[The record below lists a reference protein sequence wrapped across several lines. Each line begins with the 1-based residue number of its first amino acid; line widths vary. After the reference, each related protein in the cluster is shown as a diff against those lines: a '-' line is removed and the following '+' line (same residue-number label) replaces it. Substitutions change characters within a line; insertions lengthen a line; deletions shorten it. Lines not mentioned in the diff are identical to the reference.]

1 MEIEVGGPSSRV
13 AQVDELPD
21 RCYPAIADPD
31 AGKEG
36 GLRLLL
42 LRGPAWGTWEMGLLW
57 SFSGDTKKRFSYRNS
72 DALEG
77 VLWVVGVNSNCSDP
91 H

>member
-21 RCYPAIADPD
+21 RCYPEIADPD

-42 LRGPAWGTWEMGLLW
+42 PRGPAWRTWDMGLLW
-57 SFSGDTKKRFSYRNS
+57 SFSGDTKKDSLIETPMHWREFYGWW
-72 DALEG
+72 E
-77 VLWVVGVNSNCSDP
+77 
-91 H
+91 